1 MRANITV
8 KFFLKKTQQKE
19 FKDKI
24 MGRIIHN
31 RKKSEFATDI
41 FILESDWNKQFCRST
56 RNEGINQK
64 LVTIES
70 EIYKIKERLILE
82 DYVVSAKLIK
92 DVYFGDEKIQF
103 GIVEFV
109 NRYLEKKK
117 KAEIFSESYIGKI
130 KTIKRLVKEFVVK
143 NHKSKDL
150 PISRLNYSFITSFD
164 EFLRSQITEQYK
176 LPYSQTTIY
185 KHHSFFRTI
194 LIQAFKE
201 GYLKK
206 QPYIDFKLRKV
217 KSEIKYLTTE
227 ELTRIED
234 LELMKNSTLEKVCD
248 IFLFSVYT
256 GLRFRDAQRVT
267 IDNID
272 NSNSTSDFIITKQ
285 EKTNDKVEI
294 PIIIP
299 TKRIIDKYNNHTD
312 RIEKGKLLPTLS
324 NSKVNMYLKVIGDLA
339 NINLKLTHH
348 VARHTCATTILLE
361 NNVPI
366 EQVSKWLGHADI
378 SSTKVYGK
386 ITKSRLNLTAK
397 KLNKNY

>member
-19 FKDKI
+19 FMHKI

-41 FILESDWNKQFCRST
+41 FILESDWNKQFCRSIKNVEI
-56 RNEGINQK
+56 NEK
-64 LVTIES
+64 LAALES

-82 DYVVSAKLIK
+82 EYTVSSKLIK
-92 DVYFGDEKIQF
+92 DVYFGEEKISF

-117 KAEIFSESYIGKI
+117 KSEIFSESYIGKI
-130 KTIKRLVKEFVVK
+130 KTIKRLAKKFIVE
-143 NHKSKDL
+143 NYKSKDL

-176 LPYSQTTIY
+176 RPYSQTTIY

-201 GYLKK
+201 GYITK
-206 QPYIDFKLRKV
+206 QPYIDFKLRKI

-227 ELTRIED
+227 ELTRIEE
-234 LELMKNSTLEKVCD
+234 LELMKNSTLEKVRD

-256 GLRFRDAQRVT
+256 GLRFRDAQRVSIYD
-267 IDNID
+267 IDS
-272 NSNSTSDFIITKQ
+272 SNSTSNFIITNQ
-285 EKTNDKVEI
+285 EKTKDKVEI

-299 TKRIIDKYNNHTD
+299 TQKLIDKYKSNID
-312 RIEKGKLLPTLS
+312 RIEKGKLLPTVS
-324 NSKVNMYLKVIGDLA
+324 NPKVNMYLKVIGDLA
-339 NINLKLTHH
+339 KINLKLTHH

-361 NNVPI
+361 NNVPM

-397 KLNKNY
+397 KLNENY